1 MVHSGGLFSIIYI
14 MDNTIKPEDFKPIKA
29 KRLAKPK
36 TTIEDL
42 SKESEPKE
50 KGILKT
56 LKDFL
61 FGWILT
67 KKSSQ
72 ENLFQYLFRQILLVD
87 SKGVPSVTNTMTW
100 LSIAMT
106 YFWFKYETQIA
117 LSPVTTTTENGSMTH
132 LKGYN
137 DYVYGILILII
148 SAVLA
153 MYYKRDRRKSGEE
166 ENQAGSIISAAKDF
180 ITSKLK

>member
-1 MVHSGGLFSIIYI
+1 

-29 KRLAKPK
+29 KRISKPK
-36 TTIEDL
+36 VVVEAQ
-42 SKESEPKE
+42 EQPKNE
-50 KGILKT
+50 KRGILKT
-56 LKDFL
+56 IKDFF
-61 FGWILT
+61 FGWVLT

-72 ENLFQYLFRQILLVD
+72 ENVFQYLFRQILLVD

-100 LSIAMT
+100 LSIVMT
-106 YFWFKYETQIA
+106 YFWFKYETLIA
-117 LSPVTTTTENGSMTH
+117 LSYITTTTENGSTKHM
-132 LKGYN
+132 KGYN

-153 MYYKRDRRKSGEE
+153 MYYKRDRRKSPEE
-166 ENQAGSIISAAKDF
+166 EGQAGSIISAAKEF